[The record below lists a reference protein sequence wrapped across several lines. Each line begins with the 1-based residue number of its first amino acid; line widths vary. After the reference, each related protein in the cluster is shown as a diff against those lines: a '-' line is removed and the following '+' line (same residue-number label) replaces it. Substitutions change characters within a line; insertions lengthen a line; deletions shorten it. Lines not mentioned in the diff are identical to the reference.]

1 MQAAA
6 ASRAPLPACRLRQPA
21 TRMRRRQVV
30 YQWVGWARRLMLSTD
45 RAEAADGEMPFGGG
59 ASPLPRPG

>member
-1 MQAAA
+1 
-6 ASRAPLPACRLRQPA
+6 
-21 TRMRRRQVV
+21 MRRRQVV